1 MEVNQKELATS
12 LGITTRRVRELKQ
25 EGFFQ
30 TISGS
35 RKYDLAKCVQEYID
49 YKIKAEV
56 KSGKSLD
63 KEEAQAKHES
73 IKMEIS
79 ILKLRRLKRELH
91 EAKDVENFLSNML
104 INFKNKLL
112 SIPSKAA
119 IQIVGEQDINKIMAV
134 LNKEV
139 LETLEELSEY
149 DPSEIEGET
158 LEEYYEDEEEEEEEI
173 EDGEE

>member
-1 MEVNQKELATS
+1 MEVNQKELAAII
-12 LGITTRRVRELKQ
+12 GITPRRIRELRQ
-25 EGFFQ
+25 EGFFE
-30 TISGS
+30 TIPGS
-35 RKYDLAKCVQEYID
+35 KKYDLAKCVQEYIE

-56 KSGKSLD
+56 KIGKSLD
-63 KEEAQAKHES
+63 KEEAQAKHEN

-112 SIPSKAA
+112 SIPSKVSV
-119 IQIVGEQDINKIMAV
+119 QIVGEQDINKIIGV

-139 LETLEELSEY
+139 METLEELSEY
-149 DPSEIEGET
+149 NPDEIEGES
-158 LEEYYEDEEEEEEEI
+158 LEEYYEDEDM

>member
-1 MEVNQKELATS
+1 MEVNQKELAAII
-12 LGITTRRVRELKQ
+12 GITPRRIRELRQ
-25 EGFFQ
+25 EGFFE
-30 TISGS
+30 TIPGS
-35 RKYDLAKCVQEYID
+35 KKYDLAKCVQEYIE

-56 KSGKSLD
+56 KTGKSLN
-63 KEEAQAKHES
+63 KEEAQAKHEN

-112 SIPSKAA
+112 SIPSKVSV
-119 IQIVGEQDINKIMAV
+119 QIVGEQDINKIIGV

-139 LETLEELSEY
+139 METLEELSEY
-149 DPSEIEGET
+149 NPDEIEGES
-158 LEEYYEDEEEEEEEI
+158 LEEYYEDEDM

>member
-1 MEVNQKELATS
+1 MEVNQKELATII
-12 LGITTRRVRELKQ
+12 GITPRRIRELRQ
-25 EGFFQ
+25 EGFFE
-30 TISGS
+30 TIPGS
-35 RKYDLAKCVQEYID
+35 KKYDLAKCVQEYIE

-56 KSGKSLD
+56 KTGKTLD

-112 SIPSKAA
+112 SIPSKAS

-139 LETLEELSEY
+139 IETLEELSEY
-149 DPSEIEGET
+149 DPDEIEGET
-158 LEEYYEDEEEEEEEI
+158 LEEYYEDEEEL
-173 EDGEE
+173 EDGEK

>member
-1 MEVNQKELATS
+1 ME
-12 LGITTRRVRELKQ
+12 TRNSK
-25 EGFFQ
+25 
-30 TISGS
+30 TM
-35 RKYDLAKCVQEYID
+35 
-49 YKIKAEV
+49 
-56 KSGKSLD
+56 D

-91 EAKDVENFLSNML
+91 EARDVENFLSNML

-112 SIPSKAA
+112 SIPSKVSV
-119 IQIVGEQDINKIMAV
+119 QIVGEQDINKIKAV

-149 DPSEIEGET
+149 DADEIEGER
-158 LEEYYEDEEEEEEEI
+158 LDAYYEEDEEDMEE
-173 EDGEE
+173 GEE